1 MKLYLSLLFVC
12 FSCIFAQT
20 SDPWAEV
27 SKLEKKQKYKAALK
41 KVDVILDNA
50 QQQKNLTE
58 WRKSLIRKVTLQTA
72 LHGYETSVRTLYEE
86 AWPHDGESNSI
97 LNMFC
102 AHTLEV
108 YYYAYRWEINNR
120 EKVASA
126 KDVDLKKWSKNEIF
140 KRIHKHYYKAYQ
152 VRYTL
157 GKLSVKD
164 FKQFIRIG
172 GYPERVRGTMRD
184 FLCYS
189 WAGFIAS
196 TQTWTP
202 QQSREKYRIDFEH
215 LLKASDLRERTLDDI
230 LLSDVHP
237 ILKLVHVLDDV
248 YFWSIDNG
256 RVESALESQLEKIRL
271 LKSFFGEKHHKEKM
285 AKELSFFLEKYSSYP
300 WWAAGMYELAKLQQE
315 QQLGVAA
322 HTTAVKAVEKYPES
336 LGGKKCLTLQ
346 KTLEAPAF
354 NIISMGVD
362 HHGEKSLRIQ
372 HKNMQKLFFRAYMIN
387 FDAFLKRPHR
397 YPGSVYTNDLRQTL
411 DKQRPTHSWS
421 VDLEDLKDFEYHNT
435 YTTAPMKRNGFFAVF
450 ASADENFSTSKNAI
464 SSTYMLI
471 SNMVVLENRKKGG
484 WEAWIVDGK
493 KGTGVAGATVKLY
506 QYNYNV
512 GARLI
517 DTRKT
522 SLSGTAFFRMSGRG
536 SNYFMV
542 AEKDNDVSFDPN
554 TLYFYPSNVSHNRKG
569 SFVYTDRSI
578 YRPLQE
584 IMCKVVTFDGNSLSG
599 KYQAMVD
606 KKVKLSLLDPNWKEV
621 ETKTVVTNSYGTA
634 SESFTVPQG
643 RLLGLYRL
651 RAVVDGKTS
660 YANVR
665 VEEYKRPTFEVE
677 LQKPKEELRL
687 NNEAQITGNARY
699 YFGLPL
705 TTGKVFYR
713 VTRVPVYPYW
723 YWWYYRDLSVQ
734 SSDEVASGY
743 TQLDTQG
750 EFKINFTPEAN
761 DNLPNKE
768 QISYRFEVYAEI
780 TDEGGETRN
789 SSSTYNI
796 GFVAV
801 KAEISLN
808 DKFVS
813 AKETAKI
820 NIHLQDLNGVAR
832 AGEAQYSLFRVKQPQ
847 QAMLPK
853 DLPFEKI
860 PGKKYTPGDLMR
872 PRWEHNR
879 SLQEY
884 LFSFA
889 DGEQVKSGS
898 VTHGKNGKA
907 NLEFSDLTPG
917 VYRIRYNTKDKFGSA
932 YATQKEF
939 IVADNNARVAVPV
952 FLIPKQNK
960 VSVGGEAVFFLG
972 SGISDQPL
980 SVEVHQNGHMLKRMW
995 IDDASQTRMF
1005 KVKVSEKHRGGFSVR
1020 IHGVHD
1026 YQYYS
1031 LTENILVPWDNKE
1044 LQLNFATFRDVLRPG
1059 QKETWTVQVKGP
1071 NAEDVAAEVLAYM
1084 YDRSLDFFAP
1094 HTFTSPATLYPA
1106 KYGVEYTRHG
1116 LFTRSFYSIVNK
1128 GWYTIPAAPSYY
1140 RDQFMAFRSYGV
1152 GGPGRRQFY
1161 RVTTRPEETGPA
1173 IHLRSEE
1180 SLGEEGF
1187 ADDSSVESGDLGGAV
1202 PEGNTVLKQQAVPRA
1217 PKVPAQKK
1225 KGEEPRVRSNFSE
1238 TAFFLPHI
1246 VTKKGVATIEF
1257 EIPDSVTEW
1266 KVYVHAITSDL
1277 KYMSMNRTT
1286 ATRKDLMVRPYVPR
1300 FFREGDKATLKAV
1313 INNATAKQMNGKV
1326 TLRILDRNTQKDRSN
1341 DFSLQNH
1348 EQKWTCAG
1356 NGSTNVSW
1364 SLTAPSK
1371 LGEYAF
1377 KVVAVSD
1384 NVSDGELRP
1393 VPVLPSRIHLSQSRF
1408 VTLKNNDMRIMEIKD
1423 LRDAE
1428 KDASLIHDSL
1438 VVNLNGQLI
1447 YTVLQ
1452 ALPFLTEYP
1461 YECVEQTMNRFV
1473 CTGMVTSMYDQYPA
1487 MKKMAEEFAAKRDT
1501 KYAKWNAPDA
1511 NRKMA
1516 LAETPWLVS
1525 AEGGSKDNL
1534 INVLDPKIANYYRQS
1549 SLDKLRKAQ
1558 LNNGGFP
1565 WWTGGPSSAYM
1576 TLYLLSSFARALE
1589 FKVDIPQDMIKKAWT
1604 FMGQHFRDYYEKRM
1618 VIENYG
1624 YEFITFLNYVLSC
1637 YDAKS
1642 YQHAFSEKQRWAMLE
1657 YSVKHWKDH
1666 SPYIKAMLSLTLK
1679 RMKRSADAIMVMDS
1693 IMDSAITKQ
1702 DQGTFWAPE
1711 DRGWLWYND
1720 TIESHAFILRA
1731 LMEVQP
1737 YNDKHLDGLV
1747 LWLLLNKK
1755 MNQWKSTRATAEV
1768 IYSLVTFM
1776 KQQGSLAVQEKAIVH
1791 LGGNKNEV
1799 VFRPDT
1805 YEGGQKQIVVEGK
1818 DIQPET
1824 MAKVT
1829 IEKEG
1834 KGYMFASMNWHYS
1847 TEKLPDEA
1855 RGDFLQVTRKYF
1867 VRKHQGKEYVLTPLE
1882 EVEKVSIGEQLEVHL
1897 SIRCKHPMEY
1907 VHLRDPRGAGFEPEN
1922 SVSRHRWEYGIVWYE
1937 EIRDSGANFFFERLP
1952 QGEYNF
1958 TYRVRANMNGDF
1970 RVGPATLQSMYAPE
1984 FSAFS
1989 SGKLISVK

>member
-1 MKLYLSLLFVC
+1 MKLYIGLLFMC
-12 FSCIFAQT
+12 LSCIFAQT

-27 SKLEKKQKYKAALK
+27 DKLEKKQKYKAALK

-50 QQQKNLTE
+50 QQQKELKE
-58 WRKSLIRKVTLQTA
+58 WRKALIRKVVLQTT
-72 LHGYETSVRTLYEE
+72 LHGYETAVHTLHDEP
-86 AWPHDGESNSI
+86 WPHDGESNSI
-97 LNMFC
+97 LHMFY
-102 AHTLEV
+102 AYTLET
-108 YYYAYRWEINNR
+108 YYNAYRWEINNR
-120 EKVASA
+120 EKVASTT
-126 KDVDLKKWSKNEIF
+126 DVDLKKWSKGEIF
-140 KRIHKHYYKAYQ
+140 KRIHQHYYKAYQ

-164 FKQFIRIG
+164 FAQFIRRG

-189 WAGFIAS
+189 WAKFIAN

-215 LLKASDLRERTLDDI
+215 LLKASDLRKRTLDDI
-230 LLSDVHP
+230 LLSDAHP
-237 ILKLVHVLDDV
+237 ILKLIHVLDDV

-271 LKSFFGEKHHKEKM
+271 LQSFFSEQHHKEKM
-285 AKELSFFLEKYSSYP
+285 EKELAFSLEKYSSYP
-300 WWAAGMYELAKLQQE
+300 WWTAGMYELARLQQD

-322 HTTAVKAVEKYPES
+322 HTTAVKAVEKFPES

-354 NIISMGVD
+354 NIIAMSVD
-362 HHGEKSLRIQ
+362 HHGERSLRIQ
-372 HKNMQKLFFRAYMIN
+372 HKNMQKLFFRAYVIN
-387 FDAFLKRPHR
+387 FDKFLLREHR
-397 YPGSVYTNDLRQTL
+397 YPGSVYTNDLREVL
-411 DKQRPTHSWS
+411 DQQQPSHSWS
-421 VDLEDLKDFEYHNT
+421 VDLEDLKDYEYHNT
-435 YTTAPMKRNGFFAVF
+435 YTSAPIKRNGFFAVF
-450 ASADENFSTSKNAI
+450 ASADEKFSTENNAI
-464 SSTYMLI
+464 SSTYMLM
-471 SNMVVLENRKKGG
+471 SNLVVLESQKKNG

-493 KGTGVAGATVKLY
+493 KGTGVSGATVKLY
-506 QYNYNV
+506 QYDYNR
-512 GARLI
+512 GARLV

-522 SLSGTAFFRMSGRG
+522 SLSGTTFFPMTSRG
-536 SNYFMV
+536 YNYFIV
-542 AEKDNDVSFDPN
+542 AEKDQDMSFDPN
-554 TLYFYPSNVSHNRKG
+554 TLYFYHNKVNYNRKG

-578 YRPLQE
+578 YRPLQK
-584 IMCKVVTFDGNSLSG
+584 IMCKVVTFNGNSQSG
-599 KYQAMVD
+599 EYTSMVN
-606 KKVKLSLLDPNWKEV
+606 KEIQLSLLDPNWKEV
-621 ETKTVVTNSYGTA
+621 EAKTVVTNSYGTA

-651 RAVVDGKTS
+651 RAVVDGQTS

-665 VEEYKRPTFEVE
+665 IEEYKRPTFEVE
-677 LQKPKEELRL
+677 LQKPQQELRL
-687 NNEAQITGNARY
+687 NHKAQITGNARY

-713 VTRVPVYPYW
+713 VKRVPVYPYW

-734 SSDEVASGY
+734 SQDEIASGY
-743 TQLDTQG
+743 TELDTQG

-768 QISYRFEVYAEI
+768 QVSYRFEVYAEI

-789 SSSTYNI
+789 SSATYNI

-801 KAEISLN
+801 QAVISLN
-808 DKFVS
+808 DNFV
-813 AKETAKI
+813 AATEAAMV
-820 NIHLQDLNGVAR
+820 NIQLQDLNGVAR
-832 AGEAQYSLFRVKQPQ
+832 SGDAAYSLFRVQQPQ

-853 DLPFEKI
+853 NLPLEKV
-860 PGKKYTPGDLMR
+860 PGKKYTAGDLMR
-872 PRWEHNR
+872 PRWEQDR

-884 LFSFA
+884 LFTFA
-889 DGEQVKSGS
+889 DGEKITSGS
-898 VTHGKNGKA
+898 VSHDKDGKA
-907 NLEFSDLTPG
+907 KLEFAGLTPG
-917 VYRIRYNTKDKFGSA
+917 VYRLRYNTKDKFGSA
-932 YATQKEF
+932 YTTQKEF
-939 IVADNNARVAVPV
+939 VVAANNTRVAVPV
-952 FLIPKQNK
+952 FLMAKHNK
-960 VSVGGEAVFFLG
+960 VAVGEKAVFFLG
-972 SGISDQPL
+972 SGIANQPL
-980 SVEVHQNGHMLKRMW
+980 SVEVHQNGQMLKRMW
-995 IDDASQTRMF
+995 VDDASQTRMF
-1005 KVKVSEKHRGGFSVR
+1005 TVQVNEKYRGGFSVR
-1020 IHGVHD
+1020 VHGVHD
-1026 YQYYS
+1026 YQYYN
-1031 LTENILVPWDNKE
+1031 LTEHVLVPWDNKK
-1044 LQLNFATFRDVLRPG
+1044 LQMSFSTFRDVLRPG

-1071 NAEDVAAEVLAYM
+1071 NAEEVAAEVLAYM

-1094 HTFTSPATLYPA
+1094 HTFSSPADLYPT

-1116 LFTRSFYSIVNK
+1116 LFTRSFYSILNK
-1128 GWYTIPAAPSYY
+1128 NWYTIPPAPLY
-1140 RDQFMAFRSYGV
+1140 RSDQFIYYNSYGV
-1152 GGPGRRQFY
+1152 GGPGRRY
-1161 RVTTRPEETGPA
+1161 LAKTSARETGPA
-1173 IHLRSEE
+1173 IHLRSEAAPE
-1180 SLGEEGF
+1180 EEGF
-1187 ADDSSVESGDLGGAV
+1187 ADDGDVAGNEAPEAAADLYQQGGGAKARA
-1202 PEGNTVLKQQAVPRA
+1202 GKQQD
-1217 PKVPAQKK
+1217 Q
-1225 KGEEPRVRSNFSE
+1225 EEPRVRSNFSE

-1246 VTKKGVATIEF
+1246 ESKKGVATIQF

-1266 KVYVHAITSDL
+1266 KVYVHAITTDL
-1277 KYMSMNRTT
+1277 KYMSMDRTT

-1313 INNATAKQMNGKV
+1313 INNATAKEMHGKV
-1326 TLRILDRNTQKDRSN
+1326 TLHILDRKTQEDRSR
-1341 DFSLQNH
+1341 DFSLQNY
-1348 EQKWTCAG
+1348 EQKWTCVG

-1364 SLTAPSK
+1364 QLTAPSK

-1408 VTLKNNDMRIMEIKD
+1408 VTLKNNDMRIMEIED
-1423 LRDAE
+1423 LRNAAQDS
-1428 KDASLIHDSL
+1428 SLIHDSL

-1487 MKKMAEEFAAKRDT
+1487 MKKMAAEFAAKRDT
-1501 KYAKWNAPDA
+1501 QYAKWNAPDA

-1525 AEGGSKDNL
+1525 AEGGSKENL
-1534 INVLDPKIANYYRQS
+1534 INVLDPKIADYYRQS

-1558 LNNGGFP
+1558 LSNGGFP

-1576 TLYLLSSFARALE
+1576 TLYLLNSFARALE
-1589 FKVDIPQDMIKKAWT
+1589 FKVDIPEDMIKKAWT
-1604 FMGQHFRDYYEKRM
+1604 FVGEHFRDYYEKRM
-1618 VIENYG
+1618 VIENFG

-1642 YQHAFSEKQRWAMLE
+1642 YQHAFTNEQRQAMLE
-1657 YSVKHWKDH
+1657 YSFKHWQDH

-1679 RMKRSADAIMVMDS
+1679 RMNRSADAQLVLDS
-1693 IMDSAITKQ
+1693 IMDSAITKE

-1720 TIESHAFILRA
+1720 TIESHAFILRT

-1737 YNDKHLDGLV
+1737 QNEKHLDGLV

-1776 KQQGSLAVQEKAIVH
+1776 QQQGALAVKEKAIVH
-1791 LGGNKNEV
+1791 VGGNKNEF
-1799 VFRPDT
+1799 VFQPDT
-1805 YEGGQKQIVVEGK
+1805 YEGGQKQIVIAGK
-1818 DIQPET
+1818 DIDPQT

-1829 IEKEG
+1829 VEKEG
-1834 KGYMFASMNWHYS
+1834 KGYMFAAMNWHYS
-1847 TEKLPDEA
+1847 TEKLPQEA

-1867 VRKHQGKEYVLTPLE
+1867 VRKHQGKEYVLVPLE
-1882 EVEKVSIGEQLEVHL
+1882 EAEKVSIGDQLEVHL

-1937 EIRDSGANFFFERLP
+1937 EIRDSGANFFFEHLP

-1958 TYRVRANMNGDF
+1958 TYRIRANMNGDF

-1989 SGKLISVK
+1989 SGKTIGVK